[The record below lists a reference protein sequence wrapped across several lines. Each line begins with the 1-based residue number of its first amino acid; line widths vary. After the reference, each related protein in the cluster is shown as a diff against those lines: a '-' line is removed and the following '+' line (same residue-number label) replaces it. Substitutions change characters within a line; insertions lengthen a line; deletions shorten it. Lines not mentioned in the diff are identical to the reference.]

1 MDSPPSFDMETAP
14 TSSLA
19 SPDTEEMVDILAEV
33 GGDATAGEEG
43 GEDSGRA
50 AGGEDS
56 GGATGGEGEEG
67 SSGAAGGEGGEEGS
81 SGAASPAG
89 FEDLF
94 DPGPLEIQQPTAD
107 ICGLFGCILSR
118 VHSGMC
124 EVPPQPRG
132 RDRRPAKVYD
142 AEPAPAPR
150 VLAAAARAAAP
161 PRKKPLSAGQAA
173 AGRPKAKRAAVVR
186 QPSASRSLI
195 CSKGCG
201 RTFGHI
207 PAIKQHEKHCH
218 GTGSA
223 RDGRGATQAGE
234 GSTSGSSELPPM
246 DELMEPTPVAPA
258 LEPGAQ
264 EGAGAGAMA
273 SEVVPPTMA
282 TEAAVAAPRPRAAPR
297 PPRPKREPAAGGGRS
312 GTRSAGEPAW
322 MMSER
327 EVLELSALEAG
338 LAPQKQSREQKQ
350 LRDFLSK
357 GKGDPFANGTWTSI
371 ESDKYDAASAER
383 GIRWGCQCE
392 GHKKSGG
399 VEMACKGCGLYFHSV
414 CERLGLSGTEL
425 QVALAKQGGYECMK
439 CEELRLKEL
448 GLENGKFAFQCR
460 FCGRTFDNE
469 RAAHSHGQRC
479 GSLQLRRQWNCP
491 CNGERG
497 SAAAL
502 QCKQCAGWFH
512 RSCKNAKRAAWEVP
526 SGGDALCG
534 ACEMASAT
542 EVAPRGNDRVA
553 RRAQL
558 AADQEQKLE
567 ELLVPRG
574 EEQLGGSLQDGRV
587 YVAASQL
594 GAAAG
599 LGLFAGVAYQRNDA
613 ITCYSGPLL
622 YREQISADADTSYIL
637 RLPNS
642 GGKHIDGKPYADSIR
657 SNPLNPG
664 KDGRHYPAEGAK
676 EWKAGAAS
684 MSNDPRQQQVYN
696 ARITFR
702 KPQGASKA
710 LCELVPMRAV
720 LLATRDIAPDE
731 EAPTPPLPRS
741 PTHQPDSHHTPL
753 IS

>member
-1 MDSPPSFDMETAP
+1 
-14 TSSLA
+14 
-19 SPDTEEMVDILAEV
+19 
-33 GGDATAGEEG
+33 
-43 GEDSGRA
+43 
-50 AGGEDS
+50 
-56 GGATGGEGEEG
+56 
-67 SSGAAGGEGGEEGS
+67 
-81 SGAASPAG
+81 
-89 FEDLF
+89 
-94 DPGPLEIQQPTAD
+94 
-107 ICGLFGCILSR
+107 
-118 VHSGMC
+118 
-124 EVPPQPRG
+124 
-132 RDRRPAKVYD
+132 
-142 AEPAPAPR
+142 
-150 VLAAAARAAAP
+150 
-161 PRKKPLSAGQAA
+161 
-173 AGRPKAKRAAVVR
+173 
-186 QPSASRSLI
+186 
-195 CSKGCG
+195 
-201 RTFGHI
+201 
-207 PAIKQHEKHCH
+207 
-218 GTGSA
+218 
-223 RDGRGATQAGE
+223 
-234 GSTSGSSELPPM
+234 
-246 DELMEPTPVAPA
+246 
-258 LEPGAQ
+258 
-264 EGAGAGAMA
+264 
-273 SEVVPPTMA
+273 
-282 TEAAVAAPRPRAAPR
+282 
-297 PPRPKREPAAGGGRS
+297 
-312 GTRSAGEPAW
+312 

-371 ESDKYDAASAER
+371 ESDKFDAASAER
-383 GIRWGCQCE
+383 GISWGCQCE

-414 CERLGLSGTEL
+414 CERLGLFGTEL
-425 QVALAKQGGYECMK
+425 QVALSKQGGYECMK
-439 CEELRLKEL
+439 CEELRMKEL

-479 GSLQLRRQWNCP
+479 GSIQLRRQWNCP

-542 EVAPRGNDRVA
+542 EEAPRGNDRVA

-567 ELLVPRG
+567 ELLIPRG

-622 YREQISADADTSYIL
+622 YREQIPADADTSYIL

-664 KDGRHYPAEGAK
+664 KDGRHYPVEGAK

-741 PTHQPDSHHTPL
+741 PTRESHSHRMPL